1 MQVYTAK
8 GGGIAMGTCVFNQH
22 RHPESQ
28 TLLLPLR
35 LGASGVSQACQKPVC
50 VCVWRTPAK
59 GQPA

>member
-1 MQVYTAK
+1 MQVYRAK

-35 LGASGVSQACQKPVC
+35 LGPNRGASGVSQA
-50 VCVWRTPAK
+50 R
-59 GQPA
+59 